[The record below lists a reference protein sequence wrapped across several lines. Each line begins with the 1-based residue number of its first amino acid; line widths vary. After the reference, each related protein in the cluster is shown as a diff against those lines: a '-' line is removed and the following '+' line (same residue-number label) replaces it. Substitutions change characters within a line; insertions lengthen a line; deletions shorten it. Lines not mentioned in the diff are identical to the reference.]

1 VGCAKVVLSGIVGLE
16 VTSVSGCPWH
26 LWALQEREESRMLG
40 KREDWGAVDR
50 SDREREVTFSAPS
63 FDVTVGN
70 LDIDVD
76 GQISSG
82 SDATYSVCT

>member
-1 VGCAKVVLSGIVGLE
+1 
-16 VTSVSGCPWH
+16 
-26 LWALQEREESRMLG
+26 MLG